1 MNLLPNAE
9 LFFLSGKGAK
19 RKLVKISV
27 HDLFANKD
35 VLVVAVCGAFTPPC
49 TEMVKEYEALYDTF
63 IKETIVD
70 EIYILSMNDA
80 FVMESWFKSM
90 KIKKCKMLPD
100 GNGAYVLRLANQGG
114 MAASQ
119 CAIEMYNKG
128 MGKRAWRWVLLI
140 ENNIQMVYL
149 EEETPDGKGSRDNLP
164 DDPFELTHAQQML
177 DLLKN
182 RDQIDHIKEE
192 NDATDKFLD
201 TYDIP
206 SSMKTAAQDTLQ
218 PKPKNNPL
226 RVP

>member
-19 RKLVKISV
+19 RKLVKKSV

-63 IKETIVD
+63 MKETIVD
-70 EIYILSMNDA
+70 DIYILSMNDP

-90 KIKKCKMLPD
+90 KIKKCKPLPD

-114 MAASQ
+114 MSASQ
-119 CAIEMYNKG
+119 CSIEMYNKG

-149 EEETPDGKGSRDNLP
+149 EEETPDGQGTRDNLHN
-164 DDPFELTHAQQML
+164 DPFELTHAQQML

-182 RDQIDHIKEE
+182 RDQIDHINEE
-192 NDATDKFLD
+192 NDATDKGLYLD
-201 TYDIP
+201 NT
-206 SSMKTAAQDTLQ
+206 
-218 PKPKNNPL
+218 PKPVVKSKNNPL
-226 RVP
+226 DQMGL

>member
-9 LFFLSGKGAK
+9 LFFLSGKGTK
-19 RKLVKISV
+19 RKLVKKAV
-27 HDLFANKD
+27 HDLFADKD
-35 VLVVAVCGAFTPPC
+35 VLIVSVCGAFTPPC
-49 TEMVKEYEALYDTF
+49 TEMVKEYEALHDTF

-70 EIYILSMNDA
+70 EIYILSMNDP
-80 FVMESWFKSM
+80 FVMEQWFKSM

-128 MGKRAWRWVLLI
+128 MGKRAWRWVLLV

-149 EEETPDGKGSRDNLP
+149 EEETPDGQGTRDNLE

-182 RDQIDHIKEE
+182 RDQIDHINEE
-192 NDATDKFLD
+192 NESTDKGLYLD
-201 TYDIP
+201 NT
-206 SSMKTAAQDTLQ
+206 
-218 PKPKNNPL
+218 PKPKKPKSKNNPL
-226 RVP
+226 DTVNS